1 MFCGISHASSK
12 MRKCGDGSI
21 RSKKR
26 LYVNIDLAGEYEEVT
41 EINPRKGKEL
51 FINRKFP
58 KVFHS
63 ALASKSVFSDAFC
76 HRVL

>member
-1 MFCGISHASSK
+1 MC
-12 MRKCGDGSI
+12 KCRDGSI

-26 LYVNIDLAGEYEEVT
+26 PYVNIDLSGEHGEVT

-51 FINRKFP
+51 FINRRFP

-63 ALASKSVFSDAFC
+63 ALACKSGFSDAFC
-76 HRVL
+76 HIVL